1 MTKISPLLLIRLSM
15 LYSCIYLL
23 VYEWLT
29 LRQLY
34 PVQVRHIR
42 TVSLRKMA
50 EDVETV
56 ADIALQKQVIRT
68 QMGKTMVKGQT
79 WYITF

>member
-1 MTKISPLLLIRLSM
+1 
-15 LYSCIYLL
+15 
-23 VYEWLT
+23 

-50 EDVETV
+50 EDVETA
-56 ADIALQKQVIRT
+56 ADIASQKQVIRT